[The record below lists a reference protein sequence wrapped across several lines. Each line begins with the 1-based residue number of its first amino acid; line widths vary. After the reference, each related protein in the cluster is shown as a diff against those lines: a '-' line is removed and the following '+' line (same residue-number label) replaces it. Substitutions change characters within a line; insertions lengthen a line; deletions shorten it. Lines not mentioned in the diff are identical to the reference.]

1 MRKHLNG
8 KKLIQCW
15 SATGLCSRTA
25 VFSDLSDGMSS
36 LVKLLVK
43 KNRIRNVFEIVQN
56 KNDSAQQLK
65 TIILKKLVIGFIH
78 GKCLLT
84 QNPKNKHK
92 K

>member
-1 MRKHLNG
+1 MFLN
-8 KKLIQCW
+8 
-15 SATGLCSRTA
+15 
-25 VFSDLSDGMSS
+25 
-36 LVKLLVK
+36 
-43 KNRIRNVFEIVQN
+43 IVQN

-65 TIILKKLVIGFIH
+65 TIILKKLVTEFIH